1 MGYEL
6 WVVGGA
12 AIDDFPDQSMGTKVG
27 YQDLVVWKRAIDLVP
42 TVYQAIREFPAHEN
56 FALSAQIRRAVVS
69 ISANIAEGQGR
80 QHRKEFLQHLSIA
93 KGSLAELHSLLTVA
107 HRLGY
112 LESTALDE
120 LETALSGVRR
130 PLTGLL
136 ETLAK
141 PRR

>member
-1 MGYEL
+1 M
-6 WVVGGA
+6 
-12 AIDDFPDQSMGTKVG
+12 STKVG
-27 YQDLVVWKRAIDLVP
+27 YQELVVWQRAIELVP
-42 TVYQAIREFPAHEN
+42 TVYTAIRDFPPNEN
-56 FALSAQIRRAVVS
+56 FALSLQVRRAVVS

-112 LESTALDE
+112 LDRAALDE
-120 LETALSGVRR
+120 LETALSSVRR

-136 ETLAK
+136 DTLAK
-141 PRR
+141 SRR

>member
-1 MGYEL
+1 MGS
-6 WVVGGA
+6 A
-12 AIDDFPDQSMGTKVG
+12 AIDDSPVQSMGTKVG
-27 YQDLVVWKRAIDLVP
+27 YQDLVVWQRAIDLVP
-42 TVYQAIREFPAHEN
+42 TVYTAIREFPAHEN
-56 FALSAQIRRAVVS
+56 FALSAQVRRAVVS

-112 LESTALDE
+112 LESTARDE